1 MALRVT
7 QSMMSMQLIRNL
19 NTNTMRMN
27 SMQEQMSTGRR
38 INRPSDDAVG
48 ITYSLRY
55 RSELDANDQYIK
67 NVDTSRSWLDFNDT
81 MLDQV
86 DQVFLRATDLATQG
100 ANGTNSEAALKS
112 IKAEVDELY
121 KQLVT
126 IGNSKLNGKFVFN
139 GQTTDKAPYTEED
152 AGNETTDPY
161 EVAFEVGAGIK
172 LPVNLT
178 GNEIFGSRTD
188 PDNAFQILKQL
199 SSDLELGNTTGVSA
213 ALDKISSRMNTIVS
227 TRAEIG
233 ARVNRLEFVENRLK
247 DIGLNIEGLQSKVE
261 DADYSKLM
269 VDSKVNEN
277 IYQASLSVGAK
288 IISPTLVDF
297 LR

>member
-19 NTNTMRMN
+19 NTNTMRMD

-38 INRPSDDAVG
+38 INRPSDDPVG

-67 NVDTSRSWLDFNDT
+67 NVDTSSSWLDFNDT

-100 ANGTNSEAALKS
+100 ATGTNSQAALNS
-112 IKAEVDELY
+112 IKSEVDELY

-139 GQTTDKAPYTEED
+139 GQTTDWAPYTEKD
-152 AGNETTDPY
+152 AEKELTDPY

-178 GNEIFGSRTD
+178 GNEIFGSPTD
-188 PDNAFQILKQL
+188 PDNAFLILKQL
-199 SSDLELGNTTGVSA
+199 SQDLEQGNTTGVSA
-213 ALDKISSRMNTIVS
+213 ALDKISTRMNSIVS
-227 TRAEIG
+227 TRSEIG
-233 ARVNRLEFVENRLK
+233 ARVNRLELVENRLK

-297 LR
+297 IR